1 MPVIVSHPVIERAK
15 KDAGGSHVRRAA
27 GDGGGAM
34 FERILL
40 AVDGSEPSRRA
51 EKAAAEVAGGT
62 GAEVLVLHVR
72 ELDSMGRAGPMS
84 LEDPGE
90 AADLVNRIVTEL
102 QGQGVKATG
111 QAYAV
116 LGSNVAPHIISTA
129 EKFGA
134 GMIVL
139 GTRGMSDFASL
150 LVGSVAHKVIHHAH
164 CPVLVTR

>member
-1 MPVIVSHPVIERAK
+1 
-15 KDAGGSHVRRAA
+15 
-27 GDGGGAM
+27 M

-51 EKAAAEVAGGT
+51 EDAAAGIAFGT
-62 GAEVLVLHVR
+62 GGEILVLHVR
-72 ELDSMGRAGPMS
+72 ELDAMGRAGPMS

-90 AADLVNRIVTEL
+90 ASDLVNRVVAEL
-102 QGQGVKATG
+102 QGKGVKATG

-116 LGSNVAPHIISTA
+116 LNSNVAPHIISTA
-129 EKFGA
+129 EQFRA
-134 GMIVL
+134 DLIVL
-139 GTRGMSDFASL
+139 GTRGMSEFAAL